1 MPPLIAAE
9 SLEPEP
15 PAGKAIPLPAPAL
28 DLVLARIRKVLCDP
42 ARFQIVRSLRDAEL
56 SVNQLAALIRR
67 APAATSQ
74 HLRVLRELGMVEGQR
89 SGTTIYYRLRPG
101 PATTQVESV
110 IDVIERGAA
119 ASA

>member
-15 PAGKAIPLPAPAL
+15 SAGKAVPLVAPAL
-28 DLVLARIRKVLCDP
+28 DLVLARIRKVLCEP
-42 ARFQIVRSLRDAEL
+42 ARFEIIRVLRDADL
-56 SVNQLAALIRR
+56 SVNQIAALIRR
-67 APAATSQ
+67 APSATSQ
-74 HLRVLRELGMVEGQR
+74 HLRVLRDLGVVEGQR
-89 SGTTIYYRLRPG
+89 SGTTIYYHLRPG
-101 PATTQVESV
+101 PATSQVESV

>member
-1 MPPLIAAE
+1 VPLA
-9 SLEPEP
+9 
-15 PAGKAIPLPAPAL
+15 APAL

-42 ARFQIVRSLRDAEL
+42 ARFQIIRALRDAEL

-74 HLRVLRELGMVEGQR
+74 HLRVLRELGVVEGKR

-110 IDVIERGAA
+110 IDAIERGAA